1 MSTSTN
7 SLTWKMLETRWDK
20 GFDALEPEEQ
30 EVLALYW
37 LEAETM
43 NGGLDQ
49 FFWNSS
55 GDLAPLALAGLKRLN
70 CIQTYTVLSDLMM
83 LVFGENYPI
92 KREGRFPFL
101 EKIEA
106 KLGPEYD
113 RKATN
118 YIQDLSEDFLPMAVK
133 SLEKRYASNKWVSNK
148 WFLF

>member
-1 MSTSTN
+1 MSTLTN
-7 SLTWKMLETRWDK
+7 SLTWKMLETRWEK
-20 GFDALEPEEQ
+20 GFDALEPEEK

-55 GDLAPLALAGLKRLN
+55 GDLAPLAFAGLRRLN
-70 CIQTYTVLSDLMM
+70 CMQTYTVLSDLMM

-92 KREGRFPFL
+92 VREDRFPFL

-106 KLGPEYD
+106 KLGTEYD

-118 YIQDLSEDFLPMAVK
+118 FIQDLSEDFLPMAVK
-133 SLEKRYASNKWVSNK
+133 SLEKRYASNKWVRNK
-148 WFLF
+148 WFL

>member
-1 MSTSTN
+1 MSTATN

-49 FFWNSS
+49 FFHNSS
-55 GDLAPLALAGLKRLN
+55 GDLALLALAGLKRLN
-70 CIQTYTVLSDLMM
+70 CMQTHQVLSDIMT

-92 KREGRFPFL
+92 DRDERFPFL
-101 EKIEA
+101 EEIIA
-106 KLGPEYD
+106 KLGPDYERD
-113 RKATN
+113 ATN
-118 YIQDLSEDFLPMAVK
+118 FITDLPEEFLELAVK
-133 SLEKRYASNKWVSNK
+133 SLEKRYTSNNWVRNK